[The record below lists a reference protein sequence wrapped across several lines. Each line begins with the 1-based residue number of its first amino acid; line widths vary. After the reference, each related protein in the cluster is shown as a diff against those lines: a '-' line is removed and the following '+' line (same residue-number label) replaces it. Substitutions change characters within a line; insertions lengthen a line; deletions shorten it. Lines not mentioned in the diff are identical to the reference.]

1 MKFNLKNKIDSN
13 ISFLT
18 NVFKIWILT
27 SITMGIAVM
36 IMNLVEQDI
45 RTIQGFTILILLIF
59 IFSFP
64 VIVILTF
71 IVKYIKNRFFANI
84 RDYELL
90 YDNFFNI

>member
-1 MKFNLKNKIDSN
+1 MKFNLKNKINSN

-71 IVKYIKNRFFANI
+71 IVKYIKNRFF
-84 RDYELL
+84 R
-90 YDNFFNI
+90 

>member
-1 MKFNLKNKIDSN
+1 MKFNLKNKINSN

-18 NVFKIWILT
+18 NVFKIWILI

-36 IMNLVEQDI
+36 IINLVEQDI

-71 IVKYIKNRFFANI
+71 ILKYIKKRFF
-84 RDYELL
+84 R
-90 YDNFFNI
+90 

>member
-1 MKFNLKNKIDSN
+1 MKLNRKNKINSKTP
-13 ISFLT
+13 FLSS
-18 NVFKIWILT
+18 VFKIWILT

-71 IVKYIKNRFFANI
+71 IVKYIKNRFF
-84 RDYELL
+84 R
-90 YDNFFNI
+90 